1 MGKAKKRKRSEEECR
16 PNKKCREQNG
26 EGEEGWSKT
35 TRRKVKTRAQPVE
48 LLYAEDRHKCKHAR
62 KHKHKHKSRQRPQCG
77 DDGTKEPSQ
86 VPEIDR
92 HETMCASEVEQRGSE
107 EVGQRGSG
115 EVEQGG
121 SEEVGQ
127 RKSEEVE
134 QGGSGEVE
142 QGGSEEVGQRGS
154 GEVEQRGSEEV
165 GQRKSEEVEQG
176 GDLMHRKHRTKHK
189 KKKAHKHVMVSE
201 TEEPVADPLWAD
213 LCIQGDTTTGDE
225 DDEFSVLHGR
235 WLHTQEEE
243 QRLWEEGEHA
253 LCSAPLCGGSHG
265 LLVCRSS
272 HCSAC
277 D

>member
-35 TRRKVKTRAQPVE
+35 TRRKVKTRPQPIE
-48 LLYAEDRHKCKHAR
+48 LLYAEDRHKHKHAR
-62 KHKHKHKSRQRPQCG
+62 KHKHTHKSRQRPECG
-77 DDGTKEPSQ
+77 DDGTKKPSQ

-107 EVGQRGSG
+107 EV
-115 EVEQGG
+115 
-121 SEEVGQ
+121 
-127 RKSEEVE
+127 
-134 QGGSGEVE
+134 
-142 QGGSEEVGQRGS
+142 
-154 GEVEQRGSEEV
+154 
-165 GQRKSEEVEQG
+165 EQG

-189 KKKAHKHVMVSE
+189 KKAHKHVMVSE
-201 TEEPVADPLWAD
+201 MEEPVADPLWAD

-225 DDEFSVLHGR
+225 DDEFSVLHDR

-253 LCSAPLCGGSHG
+253 LCSVP
-265 LLVCRSS
+265 VWW
-272 HCSAC
+272 
-277 D
+277 

>member
-48 LLYAEDRHKCKHAR
+48 LLYAEDRHKRKHAR
-62 KHKHKHKSRQRPQCG
+62 KHKHKHKSRRRPECG

-92 HETMCASEVEQRGSE
+92 HETMCASEVEQRGSD
-107 EVGQRGSG
+107 EVEQRGSD
-115 EVEQGG
+115 
-121 SEEVGQ
+121 
-127 RKSEEVE
+127 
-134 QGGSGEVE
+134 
-142 QGGSEEVGQRGS
+142 
-154 GEVEQRGSEEV
+154 EVEQRGSEEV
-165 GQRKSEEVEQG
+165 GQRKSEEVGQRGSEEVEQGGSEEVEQG

-253 LCSAPLCGGSHG
+253 LCSAPLWW
-265 LLVCRSS
+265 
-272 HCSAC
+272 
-277 D
+277 

>member
-48 LLYAEDRHKCKHAR
+48 LLYAEDRHKRKHAR
-62 KHKHKHKSRQRPQCG
+62 KHKHKHKSRRRPECG

-86 VPEIDR
+86 VTEIDR
-92 HETMCASEVEQRGSE
+92 HETMCASEVEQRGSD
-107 EVGQRGSG
+107 
-115 EVEQGG
+115 
-121 SEEVGQ
+121 
-127 RKSEEVE
+127 
-134 QGGSGEVE
+134 
-142 QGGSEEVGQRGS
+142 
-154 GEVEQRGSEEV
+154 EVEQRGSEEV
-165 GQRKSEEVEQG
+165 GQRKSEEVGQRGSEEVEQGGSEEVEQG

-253 LCSAPLCGGSHG
+253 LCSAPLWW
-265 LLVCRSS
+265 
-272 HCSAC
+272 
-277 D
+277 

>member
-35 TRRKVKTRAQPVE
+35 TRRKVKTRPQPIE
-48 LLYAEDRHKCKHAR
+48 LLYAEDRHKHKHAR
-62 KHKHKHKSRQRPQCG
+62 KHKHTHKSRQRPECG
-77 DDGTKEPSQ
+77 DGGTKKPSQ

-92 HETMCASEVEQRGSE
+92 NETMCASEVEQRGSE

-121 SEEVGQ
+121 SEEV
-127 RKSEEVE
+127 E
-134 QGGSGEVE
+134 QGGSGEVG
-142 QGGSEEVGQRGS
+142 QGGSEEVEQRGS
-154 GEVEQRGSEEV
+154 GEVEQRG
-165 GQRKSEEVEQG
+165 SEEVEQG

-189 KKKAHKHVMVSE
+189 KKAHKHVMVSE
-201 TEEPVADPLWAD
+201 MEEPVADPLWAD

-225 DDEFSVLHGR
+225 DDEFSVLHDR

-253 LCSAPLCGGSHG
+253 LCSVP
-265 LLVCRSS
+265 VWW
-272 HCSAC
+272 
-277 D
+277 